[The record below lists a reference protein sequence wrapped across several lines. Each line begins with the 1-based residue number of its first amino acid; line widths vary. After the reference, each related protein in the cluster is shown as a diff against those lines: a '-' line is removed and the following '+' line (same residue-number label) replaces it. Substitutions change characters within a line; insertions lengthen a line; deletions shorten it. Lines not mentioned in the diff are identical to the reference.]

1 MINLLKITI
10 LFFFIILASCGYKPI
25 FSAKNS
31 NFAITEIKF
40 VGEKNIAS
48 KIGNNL
54 KIYKNTKNKEQF
66 YTLEIFS
73 NKEKNIVSKDS
84 KGNPIIFET
93 KISVDLT
100 VLENG
105 EVKNTKAIIKSF
117 TYNNS
122 SNKFSLKQYEKDIEN
137 NLISEI
143 ASTIILHLH
152 SI

>member
-1 MINLLKITI
+1 MINLFKITI

>member
-1 MINLLKITI
+1 MINLFKITI

-66 YTLEIFS
+66 YTLEI
-73 NKEKNIVSKDS
+73 
-84 KGNPIIFET
+84 
-93 KISVDLT
+93 
-100 VLENG
+100 
-105 EVKNTKAIIKSF
+105 
-117 TYNNS
+117 
-122 SNKFSLKQYEKDIEN
+122 
-137 NLISEI
+137 
-143 ASTIILHLH
+143 
-152 SI
+152 